1 MRSSARGIGGGAKRC
16 TLGKSCGATCIDARE
31 RCELELGP
39 LVSAEITRARGMLE
53 ARVNAG
59 VVKVREEFQPF
70 PNEKA
75 TIDYLANNYK
85 QLASEGM
92 EDNYYGSVGQRG
104 NIRSKVWLIGQEAY
118 VRPNDFYPAGANRQ
132 DVDREV
138 EKDPVKMLSIVKL
151 LRDMHS
157 KAREIA
163 PKQNVELGVEH
174 MLYDK
179 KGKFQFNPEGA
190 FKVNLDDWVKDKP
203 NTYFGR
209 MGRMLKDLG
218 YSGSLAAGNLSSL
231 LQPPRQKGSAAIV
244 EMLKRNG
251 VNPKTFAEGAFASK
265 DSWYRYSAQQR
276 APKILRAVEK
286 LKPELLYMGEQGDPE
301 KKNATNFLMYQ
312 MAKQMGAPIYR
323 HRQNFGEG
331 GNVDVKYMVVE
342 HGNGKRTVLFNG
354 PHPTGPGLR
363 SKVKQEYI
371 KDFIRSLRQTG
382 EPPTGVVKEP
392 VGQNVMDKVL
402 GAKGGVAAQ
411 ATPKPMAKSPAKV
424 AAKAQKEMALPK
436 VAAKA
441 DAGAAR
447 QKLNG
452 YVQTLRNQGQSPNQ
466 IKEQLRKMGIPAGLI
481 SELV

>member
-1 MRSSARGIGGGAKRC
+1 MRGSARVGGGGKMC
-16 TLGKSCGATCIDARE
+16 TKGKSCGATCIDARE

-39 LVSAEITRARGMLE
+39 LASADINGARDMLE
-53 ARVNAG
+53 ARVNSE
-59 VVKVREEFQPF
+59 VRKVRSEFQPL

-118 VRPNDFYPAGANRQ
+118 VRPNDFYPSGVNRQ

-179 KGKFQFNPEGA
+179 DGKFQFNPSNA
-190 FKVNLDDWVKDKP
+190 FKASLDDWVKDKP

-209 MGRMLKDLG
+209 MGRMLQDLG
-218 YSGSLAAGNLSSL
+218 YTGSLAAGNLSSL
-231 LQPPRQKGSAAIV
+231 LQPPRQQGSAAIAD
-244 EMLKRNG
+244 MLKRNG
-251 VNPKTFAEGAFASK
+251 VDPKTFADGAFLNK
-265 DSWYRYSAQQR
+265 DSWYKYSAQQR

-286 LKPELLYMGEQGDPE
+286 LRPELLYMGEQGDPA

-312 MAKQMGAPIYR
+312 MAKQMGVPIYH
-323 HRQNFGEG
+323 HRQNFGDG

-371 KDFIRSLRQTG
+371 KDFVRSLRQTG
-382 EPPTGVVKEP
+382 EPPTGAVKEP
-392 VGQNVMDKVL
+392 VGQSVMDKVL
-402 GAKGGVAAQ
+402 GVKGGSVAQ
-411 ATPKPMAKSPAKV
+411 ATPKPMGTPAVKV
-424 AAKAQKEMALPK
+424 ATKAQKDSGSPVK
-436 VAAKA
+436 V
-441 DAGAAR
+441 AAR

-452 YVQTLRNQGQSPNQ
+452 YVQTLRNQGQKDAQ
-466 IKEQLRKMGIPAGLI
+466 IRQALQKMGIPAELI
-481 SELV
+481 SEMV